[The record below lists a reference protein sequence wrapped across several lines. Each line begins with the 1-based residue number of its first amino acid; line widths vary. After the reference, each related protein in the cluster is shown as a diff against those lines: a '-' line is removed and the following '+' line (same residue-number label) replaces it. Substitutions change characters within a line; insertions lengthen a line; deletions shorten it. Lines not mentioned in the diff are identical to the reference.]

1 MLRFIFR
8 FSTLLSIIS
17 CADHQ
22 EVPKAPQSANNAA
35 VDTVA
40 IVNDPTTNV
49 NIQASS
55 FTEIDSSG
63 ILMFPLAPGE
73 RESNAQ
79 HFVLQIFCHRCTNV
93 LDKSMLSLLVH

>member
-1 MLRFIFR
+1 M
-8 FSTLLSIIS
+8 
-17 CADHQ
+17 
-22 EVPKAPQSANNAA
+22 PKAPQSANNAA

-63 ILMFPLAPGE
+63 ISMFPLAPG
-73 RESNAQ
+73 
-79 HFVLQIFCHRCTNV
+79 
-93 LDKSMLSLLVH
+93 